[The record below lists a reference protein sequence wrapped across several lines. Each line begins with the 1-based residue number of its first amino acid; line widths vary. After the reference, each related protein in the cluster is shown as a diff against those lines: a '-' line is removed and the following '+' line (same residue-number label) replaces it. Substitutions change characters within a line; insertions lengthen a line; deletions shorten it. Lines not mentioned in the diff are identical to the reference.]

1 MIFFYSVFDFNTSR
15 FKIQSIAD
23 MAATA
28 TSLTGK
34 RVTIQTAD
42 PDSIQ
47 CTGTV
52 QEVVQLNGNVTILLR
67 SEDTFKLIDVKNIV
81 TIQELQ
87 ELQELDSE
95 GIESAVARPSS
106 PNPPSRGDQDQKE
119 QEQEQAQEQE
129 QEQEPAHQCAI
140 CLEAIDMMQNAV
152 STGCGHQFHFT
163 CLVQNMSTSSL
174 QTRNQC
180 PLCRSTIMQEHA
192 VYRNEDAEQQVFE
205 SVLLSNE
212 HARNEVAIARRIR
225 DELSH
230 QFHRVNMLRERINRV
245 HRAARQEA
253 LALLDQAALS
263 SNLYTRITDL
273 VNSAAN
279 NDIRENYHNM
289 HEIFEEEIRSVCFD
303 FALMAVQTTAMHG
316 AENQIGAEVAN
327 IPNPPAPVLGN
338 IRNQVI
344 MID

>member
-1 MIFFYSVFDFNTSR
+1 
-15 FKIQSIAD
+15 
-23 MAATA
+23 MAAAAAAA

-34 RVTIQTAD
+34 RVTIQTAE
-42 PDSIQ
+42 PDLIQ

-67 SEDTFKLIDVKNIV
+67 GEDTFKLIDVKNIV
-81 TIQELQ
+81 TIQELR
-87 ELQELDSE
+87 ELDSE
-95 GIESAVARPSS
+95 DIESAVARPSS
-106 PNPPSRGDQDQKE
+106 PNPPSRCE
-119 QEQEQAQEQE
+119 PQE

-140 CLEAIDMMQNAV
+140 CLEEIDMMKNAV
-152 STGCGHQFHFT
+152 STGCMHQFHFT
-163 CLVQNMSTSSL
+163 CLVQNMSTSLL

-192 VYRNEDAEQQVFE
+192 VYRNEDAEQRVFE

-245 HRAARQEA
+245 HRATRQEA

-263 SNLYTRITDL
+263 SNLYTRITGL

-279 NDIRENYHNM
+279 NDIRENYDDM

-303 FALMAVQTTAMHG
+303 FALMAVQTSAM
-316 AENQIGAEVAN
+316 QGAEVAN
-327 IPNPPAPVLGN
+327 IPNPPAPAAGN
-338 IRNQVI
+338 IRNPVI
-344 MID
+344 MIE

>member
-1 MIFFYSVFDFNTSR
+1 
-15 FKIQSIAD
+15 
-23 MAATA
+23 MAAA
-28 TSLTGK
+28 AEVTSLTGK

-42 PDSIQ
+42 PYSIQ

-67 SEDTFKLIDVKNIV
+67 GEDTFNLIDVKNIV

-87 ELQELDSE
+87 ELDS
-95 GIESAVARPSS
+95 GDIESAVARPSS
-106 PNPPSRGDQDQKE
+106 PNTPSRGDQDQK
-119 QEQEQAQEQE
+119 E

-152 STGCGHQFHFT
+152 STGCMHQFHFT

-192 VYRNEDAEQQVFE
+192 VYRHEDAEQQLFE
-205 SVLLSNE
+205 NAVRSNY
-212 HARNEVAIARRIR
+212 HLRNEVDIARRIR

-230 QFHRVNMLRERINRV
+230 QFHQVNVLRERINHV

-263 SNLYTRITDL
+263 SNLYTRITGL

-279 NDIRENYHNM
+279 NDIRENYDDM
-289 HEIFEEEIRSVCFD
+289 HEIFEEEIRNVCFD
-303 FALMAVQTTAMHG
+303 FALMAVQTTAMQG
-316 AENQIGAEVAN
+316 AENEVGAEVAN

-338 IRNQVI
+338 IRNPVI

>member
-1 MIFFYSVFDFNTSR
+1 MIFFYGGFDFNTSR
-15 FKIQSIAD
+15 FKIQPIAN
-23 MAATA
+23 MVAAAAAA

-34 RVTIQTAD
+34 RVTIQTAE

-67 SEDTFKLIDVKNIV
+67 CEDTFKLIDVKNIV

-87 ELQELDSE
+87 ELDSE
-95 GIESAVARPSS
+95 ASVQADAE
-106 PNPPSRGDQDQKE
+106 NPPE
-119 QEQEQAQEQE
+119 
-129 QEQEPAHQCAI
+129 HQCAI
-140 CLEAIDMMQNAV
+140 CLEEIDMMKNAV
-152 STGCGHQFHFT
+152 STGCMHQFHFT
-163 CLVQNMSTSSL
+163 CLVQNMSVSSSS
-174 QTRNQC
+174 TRNQC

-192 VYRNEDAEQQVFE
+192 VYRHDDAEQRVFE

-212 HARNEVAIARRIR
+212 YVRNEVVIARRIR

-230 QFHRVNMLRERINRV
+230 QFHQANILRERINRV

-263 SNLYTRITDL
+263 SNLYTRITGL

-279 NDIRENYHNM
+279 NDIRENYDDM

-303 FALMAVQTTAMHG
+303 FALMAVQTSAMHG
-316 AENQIGAEVAN
+316 AENEVAN
-327 IPNPPAPVLGN
+327 ILVQMNN
-338 IRNQVI
+338 RNEVI
-344 MID
+344 IVD

>member
-1 MIFFYSVFDFNTSR
+1 
-15 FKIQSIAD
+15 
-23 MAATA
+23 MAAAVAA

-34 RVTIQTAD
+34 RVTIQTAE

-52 QEVVQLNGNVTILLR
+52 QEVVQLNGNITILLR
-67 SEDTFKLIDVKNIV
+67 GEDTFKLIDVKNIV

-95 GIESAVARPSS
+95 ASVQADAE
-106 PNPPSRGDQDQKE
+106 NPPE
-119 QEQEQAQEQE
+119 
-129 QEQEPAHQCAI
+129 HQCAI

-152 STGCGHQFHFT
+152 STGCMHQFHFT
-163 CLVQNMSTSSL
+163 CLVQNMSVSSSS
-174 QTRNQC
+174 TRNQC
-180 PLCRSTIMQEHA
+180 PLCRRAIMQEHA
-192 VYRNEDAEQQVFE
+192 VYRHEDAEQQLFE
-205 SVLLSNE
+205 SAVRSNY
-212 HARNEVAIARRIR
+212 HLRNEVDIARRIR

-245 HRAARQEA
+245 HRAARQDA

-263 SNLYTRITDL
+263 SNLYTRITGL

-279 NDIRENYHNM
+279 NDIRENYHDM

-303 FALMAVQTTAMHG
+303 FALMAVQTSAMQG
-316 AENQIGAEVAN
+316 AENEIAN

-338 IRNQVI
+338 IRNPVI